1 MCILLD
7 TSASCLLLCVFFGWQ
22 LNSCSSRLK
31 QSPQG
36 ISQCSSFTVSIF
48 HDQSYSLV
56 RTTLPFPT
64 PSTPFMALSLDTPVV
79 TRTPVAVARSPPPPP
94 AWCPGWCFPAGAL
107 RPPSRPPEP
116 QHQHGTLP
124 SPSPETESGT
134 QFGAVRCGDTARTEA
149 AGFRGGAKGFFMG
162 HRARSWA
169 MRKVTSE

>member
-79 TRTPVAVARSPPPPP
+79 TRLHLPR
-94 AWCPGWCFPAGAL
+94 GAL
-107 RPPSRPPEP
+107 GGASQLGHFDHLLDHLNLSTSTEP
-116 QHQHGTLP
+116 YRVRVRK
-124 SPSPETESGT
+124 PSPEPSSV
-134 QFGAVRCGDTARTEA
+134 QFGAVTPRGRRRLVF
-149 AGFRGGAKGFFMG
+149 AGGRRGFSWVTGRG
-162 HRARSWA
+162 HGP
-169 MRKVTSE
+169 